1 MPPPAADVSLTLT
14 NAAFLRRTSR
24 ENCPGREETMSS
36 RLLFDGAGFSRGQAG
51 VRLFRKPALR
61 QRLLRLTSLVV
72 IVVVAIGLWL
82 AAIWTAF
89 ALLASGV

>member
-1 MPPPAADVSLTLT
+1 
-14 NAAFLRRTSR
+14 
-24 ENCPGREETMSS
+24 MSS
-36 RLLFDGAGFSRGQAG
+36 RLLFEGANFSRGQAG

-89 ALLASGV
+89 ALLASEV